1 MQVLSINIIE
11 LRRIQYFSNYLQT
24 RDSISG
30 RLIFEEVNAAKYSIF
45 LPTSSPNLN
54 YINFLTYLG
63 RISPL
68 IHRIRYRD
76 SKVDT
81 DLVPSGAGRP
91 I

>member
-45 LPTSSPNLN
+45 LPTSSLNLN
-54 YINFLTYLG
+54 HINFLTYLE

-68 IHRIRYRD
+68 IHRIRYRV